1 MARAMVHLSI
11 PITAIDSTLRFYRDL
26 LGCTATRIAAQRIDF
41 DFFGHHVVAQLAPEE
56 AAYRGRAIGDDPFPL
71 RHFGIIVTPD
81 VFEPIRRRLAQAR
94 ANVAYGPSRIFV
106 GTAREQE
113 VIIVSDPSGNAI
125 EIKSIAEPENVFR

>member
-1 MARAMVHLSI
+1 MTRAMIHLSI
-11 PITAIDSTLRFYRDL
+11 PITSIDSTLRFYRDL
-26 LGCTATRIAAQRIDF
+26 LGCTATRIAANRIDF

-56 AAYRGRAIGDDPFPL
+56 ASYRGKAIGDDPFPL

-81 VFEPIRRRLAQAR
+81 EFGPIRRRLAEAK
-94 ANVAYGPSRIFV
+94 ANVAYGPSKLFV

-125 EIKSIAEPENVFR
+125 EIKSIADPANVFH